1 VQSPRTSLLGRYQ
14 NLDHFLEQV
23 GTLSGVPYV
32 VKGKVGLGYVIV
44 ESFSFG
50 DIVESSYNIKNQ

>member
-1 VQSPRTSLLGRYQ
+1 MQSPRTSLLGRYQ

-50 DIVESSYNIKNQ
+50 DIV